1 MVDVVEFEG
10 LFETF
15 VESLETD
22 EWKKLQDDFNESDN
36 IYFVANGGGHAVATH
51 ANSDVSRLTNKKCFS
66 MDNASYLTSVA
77 NDYGWNNIF
86 IKFLSDYAV
95 PKSNSMVIGFSGS
108 GNSKNV
114 VSALTYAHD
123 EFGFK
128 TCLLSGQPSIM
139 KPDYINELCWDNRF
153 FHVHEILS
161 MLTFYQLVHG
171 SGNHCPTI
179 KDELIRKG
187 HTESYREKKYK
198 EI

>member
-1 MVDVVEFEG
+1 MTDVVEFEG

-15 VESLETD
+15 IESLETD
-22 EWKKLQDDFNESDN
+22 AWKQLQEDFNASDN
-36 IYFVANGGGHAVATH
+36 IFFVANGGGHAVATH

-77 NDYGWNNIF
+77 NDFGWNNIF
-86 IKFLSDYAV
+86 IKFLTDYAV
-95 PKSNSMVIGFSGS
+95 PKTKSMVIGFSGS

-139 KPDYINELCWDNRF
+139 KPDYINELCWDNRY

-171 SGNHCPTI
+171 SGNFCPTI